1 MIPRYILE
9 QVFPGNV
16 RAIREFEAQ
25 SVAVE
30 SLSRQS
36 SAAATESSTEAT
48 YITASPNTQLP
59 NERVLAVGEGLSVV
73 DDGGIFRIDTTNEL
87 VKSGNGFQVIFSST
101 APSIILVPPSGKMAT
116 TDNIETLSKKTLDA
130 PKFSS
135 LGNYANDA
143 AASAG
148 GVPVGGSYRN
158 GSVLMVRVT

>member
-25 SVAVE
+25 SDMVK
-30 SLSRQS
+30 SLARQS
-36 SAAATESSTEAT
+36 SAAGTENSADAT

-59 NERVLAVGEGLSVV
+59 NERVLTVGEGLSVV
-73 DDGGIFRIDTTNEL
+73 DTDGIFRIDTTNEL
-87 VKSGNGFQVIFSST
+87 VKSGNGFQVVFAST
-101 APSIILVPPSGKMAT
+101 APAIILVPPSGKMAT
-116 TDNIETLSKKTLDA
+116 TGNIETLTNKTLDA

-143 AASAG
+143 AAAAG
-148 GVPVGGSYRN
+148 GVPINGGYLN
-158 GSVLMVRVT
+158 GSVFMVRVA